1 MVSDGPCWIYNSQFH
16 MLLHAAFYIDV
27 CSSGSRRGVAQ
38 ALLVALAHP
47 GDRGQSAKALTSCP
61 LQDDFG
67 VDQDDV
73 YEVVAAWNEHS
84 EDVESYVAL
93 QEESGLDTEG
103 LREAVRQWRQ
113 HKDDDSQYE
122 ALRRDTGMDG
132 EGMRKVSSMV
142 DG

>member
-1 MVSDGPCWIYNSQFH
+1 
-16 MLLHAAFYIDV
+16 MLLHAAPCV
-27 CSSGSRRGVAQ
+27 CSSGSRRWVTQ
-38 ALLVALAHP
+38 ALLAVLAHP
-47 GDRGQSAKALTSCP
+47 AGRCQDTKALASWL

-113 HKDDDSQYE
+113 HNDDYLQYE

-132 EGMRKVSSMV
+132 EGMRKVSFMV
-142 DG
+142 DDSLKMSCLGSRSAKWAH

>member
-1 MVSDGPCWIYNSQFH
+1 M
-16 MLLHAAFYIDV
+16 
-27 CSSGSRRGVAQ
+27 
-38 ALLVALAHP
+38 
-47 GDRGQSAKALTSCP
+47 
-61 LQDDFG
+61 
-67 VDQDDV
+67 DQDDV

-113 HKDDDSQYE
+113 HKDDYLQYE

-132 EGMRKVSSMV
+132 EGMRKVSSV
-142 DG
+142 VCESRVLDGVPSWQQLWLQDGGTEGAGWGHKSMHPDCWSNRRRNREHRRWLQQ